1 VLDLSIHTPK
11 RASDSRARKPARWR
25 PRLNENGG
33 KVDEMPSH
41 HTLEAYLGV
50 YMHAAALFGAKGTRL
65 FRRRRGTAAR

>member
-1 VLDLSIHTPK
+1 
-11 RASDSRARKPARWR
+11 
-25 PRLNENGG
+25 
-33 KVDEMPSH
+33 MPSH